1 MMADPTPHAR
11 SIEHR
16 IEGLLLAAR
25 WLLFPLYAAL
35 LLAMVAIYIMV
46 GREMV
51 LLFTRAAD
59 ASESDV
65 VLIVLAVLDLVLV
78 SNLVVMVAISS
89 FESFIS
95 KIDAEVGDG
104 KPEWLG
110 KLDSGNVKIKVALS
124 IVMISAIHLLR
135 AFMNDA
141 TTERLLVLAAVH
153 AVFVGSALV
162 LAFVDRIGKSS
173 GAHEAGKG

>member
-1 MMADPTPHAR
+1 MIADPTPPVTR
-11 SIEHR
+11 SIERR
-16 IEGLLLAAR
+16 IEGALLAAR

-35 LLAMVAIYIMV
+35 LIAMLAIYIMV
-46 GREMV
+46 AREMV
-51 LLFTRAAD
+51 LLFTRAID

-65 VLIVLAVLDLVLV
+65 VLVVLAVLDLVLV
-78 SNLVVMVAISS
+78 ANLVVMVAVSS
-89 FESFIS
+89 FESYIS
-95 KIDAEVGDG
+95 KIGVEAGEG

-141 TTERLLVLAAVH
+141 GPERLMVLAAVH
-153 AVFVGSALV
+153 AVFVLSALA
-162 LAFVDRIGKSS
+162 LAFVDRISKSGS
-173 GAHEAGKG
+173 GH

>member
-1 MMADPTPHAR
+1 MPDPTPPATR
-11 SIEHR
+11 SIERR
-16 IEGLLLAAR
+16 IEAALLAAR

-35 LLAMVAIYIMV
+35 LVAMVAIYVMV
-46 GREMV
+46 AREMV
-51 LLFTRAAD
+51 LLFLKAID

-65 VLIVLAVLDLVLV
+65 VLVVLAVLDLVLV
-78 SNLVVMVAISS
+78 ANLVVMVAVSS
-89 FESFIS
+89 FESYIS
-95 KIDAEVGDG
+95 KIGVEAGEG

-141 TTERLLVLAAVH
+141 GTEHLMVLSGVH
-153 AVFVGSALV
+153 AVFVLSALA

-173 GAHEAGKG
+173 SGH

>member
-1 MMADPTPHAR
+1 MADPTPPAAR
-11 SIEHR
+11 GIETR
-16 IEGLLLAAR
+16 IEAALLAAR

-35 LLAMVAIYIMV
+35 LVAMVGIYVMV

-51 LLFTRAAD
+51 LLFLRAAD

-65 VLIVLAVLDLVLV
+65 VLIVLALLDLVLV
-78 SNLVVMVAISS
+78 ANLVVMVAISS

-95 KIDAEVGDG
+95 KIDAGAGDG

-135 AFMNDA
+135 AFMNDSG
-141 TTERLLVLAAVH
+141 TERLLVLSVVH
-153 AVFVGSALV
+153 AVFVLSAV
-162 LAFVDRIGKSS
+162 ALAVVDRIGK
-173 GAHEAGKG
+173 AGGKV

>member
-1 MMADPTPHAR
+1 MADPTPHAR

-16 IEGLLLAAR
+16 IENLLLSAR

-35 LLAMVAIYIMV
+35 LLAMLAIYVMV

-51 LLFTRAAD
+51 LLFLRAAD

-65 VLIVLAVLDLVLV
+65 ILIVLAVLDLVLV
-78 SNLVVMVAISS
+78 ANLVVMVAISS

-95 KIDAEVGDG
+95 KIDVGAADN

-110 KLDSGNVKIKVALS
+110 KLDSGNVKTKVALS

-162 LAFVDRIGKSS
+162 LAFVDRT
-173 GAHEAGKG
+173 ARAGGGH